1 MKKAKD
7 STSPLIYL
15 AALYG
20 LWKFLQSKDKEPGF
34 YDFSKYQR

>member
-7 STSPLIYL
+7 STSPLVYL

-20 LWKFLQSKDKEPGF
+20 LWKFLRSKDKEIGF

>member
-20 LWKFLQSKDKEPGF
+20 LWKFLQSKDKEPNF
-34 YDFSKYQR
+34 YNFDRYK